1 MMKGVGVSDLIRSMM
16 RMGFSRE
23 EIYEVLAGAG
33 VFGEEVH
40 LLMEHLRAEFE
51 ESGLEARPSHL
62 AGELLRA
69 LKPELEALAGE
80 MGTRLD
86 LLRQEVEEMGEELRR
101 RRRRARG

>member
-1 MMKGVGVSDLIRSMM
+1 LMKGVAVSDLIRSML

-33 VFGEEVH
+33 VFGEEIH

-69 LKPELEALAGE
+69 LKPELEALVREVTA
-80 MGTRLD
+80 RLD
-86 LLRQEVEEMGEELRR
+86 SLRLEVEEMGEELRR

>member
-1 MMKGVGVSDLIRSMM
+1 MGKGVSVSDLIRSML

-40 LLMEHLRAEFE
+40 LLMDHLRAEFE

-62 AGELLRA
+62 AGELLFR
-69 LKPELEALAGE
+69 LKPEFESLREE
-80 MGTRLD
+80 MRSRFD
-86 LLRQEVEEMGEELRR
+86 LLLREVGELGRK
-101 RRRRARG
+101 RRRA

>member
-1 MMKGVGVSDLIRSMM
+1 MKGVAVSDLIRSML

-33 VFGEEVH
+33 VFGEEIH

-69 LKPELEALAGE
+69 LKPELEALVREVTA
-80 MGTRLD
+80 RLD
-86 LLRQEVEEMGEELRR
+86 SLRLEVEEMGEELRR

>member
-1 MMKGVGVSDLIRSMM
+1 MGKGVSVSDLMRSML

-40 LLMEHLRAEFE
+40 LLMDHVRAEFE

-62 AGELLRA
+62 AGELLLR
-69 LKPELEALAGE
+69 LKPEFESLGRE
-80 MGTRLD
+80 MGSRFD
-86 LLRQEVEEMGEELRR
+86 LLLREVEGLREELRKR
-101 RRRRARG
+101 PRRARG